1 MTVTTDQRVPET
13 ALRVVGVGAGLAG
26 VAAVVKL
33 KQLTI
38 TFACPALIAPA
49 SKAAAASGRETSAL
63 PRFTICVAAP
73 GVIRVTPD
81 NHDAVLPAPKVFAVP
96 RVSRSA
102 TNRTRSASKSPIR

>member
-38 TFACPALIAPA
+38 TFACP
-49 SKAAAASGRETSAL
+49 R
-63 PRFTICVAAP
+63 
-73 GVIRVTPD
+73 
-81 NHDAVLPAPKVFAVP
+81 
-96 RVSRSA
+96 
-102 TNRTRSASKSPIR
+102 